1 MSQLGLDNNDCTMSD
16 IFTKMIQDNDSV
28 LYLNVSNNIVVTD
41 LPINSSGELFIVQS
55 QKGRNFALYTENY
68 AASTNNQRMWFGVFA
83 WSPVSFQGW
92 HQILANQN
100 PCAEWALQDGYI
112 AQLDRS
118 GSNWQD
124 LCIKLIKDDS
134 TVYMPLIQNLK
145 RSYALSSEL
154 PPINIYHKL
163 ISLGF
168 SDAVSLEDIYNKLP
182 EHSYFFCS
190 TEGADTIT
198 NLPDNA
204 TYGILEIYR
213 SGRNFAR
220 FTPSLSTGTSDSM
233 YYGTFTWSGSVK
245 FNGWRR
251 IIGTE
256 RLANNLTT
264 TATEYALDARQGKAL
279 NDKITSMQSSFQAGV
294 DTLYNK
300 CVSCGSTPS
309 SKTPTDIS
317 NAIQSIYT
325 NRYNAG
331 VSATKK
337 GNATAGNVLSG
348 KTFTSTAGVN
358 LTGTMP
364 NRGNLNWSASNT
376 AKTVSAGYYSG
387 GTLDSRPSYAAG
399 YNAGYNNGK
408 VEGKPVTFLDSKL
421 TRSSGEWL
429 KYTYTV
435 TEDCYI
441 LVIIGAFGYN
451 NLVLQKNNINVEP
464 TAKIDNQYEVQT
476 HLYTY
481 SLQCNKND
489 VLFADSEP
497 GSYNSRSTICMIF
510 KT

>member
-68 AASTNNQRMWFGVFA
+68 AASTNNPRMWFGVFA

-251 IIGTE
+251 IIGTD

-309 SKTPTDIS
+309 NKTPTAIS
-317 NAIQSIYT
+317 NSIQSIYN
-325 NRYNAG
+325 NRY
-331 VSATKK
+331 S
-337 GNATAGNVLSG
+337 SG
-348 KTFTSTAGVN
+348 RNDVYKTSKTT
-358 LTGTMP
+358 TGY
-364 NRGNLNWSASNT
+364 GNLAISVTS
-376 AKTVSAGYYSG
+376 
-387 GTLDSRPSYAAG
+387 
-399 YNAGYNNGK
+399 
-408 VEGKPVTFLDSKL
+408 KP
-421 TRSSGEWL
+421 SSG
-429 KYTYTV
+429 TYTV
-435 TEDCYI
+435 DENTFNIPIKNKFLHKITC
-441 LVIIGAFGYN
+441 
-451 NLVLQKNNINVEP
+451 NLVHRVSSSYTDASAFTSGMQIIISTVEGTTLYSAYVHKTNPNDTVLMDGKTYNYSWEFDTLDYIINTSHDYIKFYARCFLRMQYASYVNSINMTYQINNI
-464 TAKIDNQYEVQT
+464 TANY
-476 HLYTY
+476 H
-481 SLQCNKND
+481 
-489 VLFADSEP
+489 
-497 GSYNSRSTICMIF
+497 
-510 KT
+510 